1 MHKHPRD
8 YRYEE
13 DHRPMTEAEYMRE
26 ELLGAQWAEARWRAS
41 GCADGFCGAMDC
53 YTCRGSD
60 AEDAYWEEGDEEF
73 TQRMQQVAD
82 KCERVAWRRKGMLSE
97 GFGLDESAIVST
109 ALRWNAFHLCP
120 EDQKIFDMLVKKGFF
135 VPDEEG
141 EEG

>member
-13 DHRPMTEAEYMRE
+13 DDRPMTEAEYMRE

-73 TQRMQQVAD
+73 AQRMQQVAD

-97 GFGLDESAIVST
+97 GFGLDESAIVSS

-120 EDQKIFDMLVKKGFF
+120 EDQKVFDMLVKKGFF